1 MRLNSLQVLRLR
13 GVSDANLSLSEGVNW
28 IVGGNA
34 AGKTTLLEAVF
45 LLGRGKSFR
54 GSRYGGLV
62 QRGRRDAQ
70 VYADVVVGGRGRRIG
85 VIKTSDG
92 VHWWENGV
100 RRGSLDDLGLRVN
113 VRVIGENAQ
122 RLVEGDPDLRRRFLD
137 WNVFHVEPGY
147 RETYARF
154 RRILAQRNAWLRLG
168 GRGSALWDTA
178 YSTVAEEVTRQRRSF
193 VSAMAE
199 GFGEISAACG
209 LGQEV
214 SVEFTRGWPEG
225 EGLIS
230 CLQRT
235 KPADVERGYT
245 WYGPGRGD
253 LVVRVDGCAAVG
265 SRGQNK
271 IAVAALQLAAQRV
284 WTQAGM
290 ECVWLLDDLG
300 AELSGASLRRVWSVI
315 TGSDAQV
322 LATAVEPPPFG
333 GAMFHVERGK
343 VLPAS

>member
-13 GVSDANLSLSEGVNW
+13 GISDADLSLSEGINW
-28 IVGGNA
+28 IVGENG

-70 VYADVVVGGRGRRIG
+70 VYADVFVGGRTRQIG
-85 VIKTSDG
+85 VVKTSDG
-92 VHWWENGV
+92 IHWWENGV
-100 RRGSLDDLGLRVN
+100 CRASLGDLGLRLN

-168 GRGSALWDTA
+168 GTGSALWDSA
-178 YSTVAEEVTRQRRSF
+178 YATVAEELTRRRRSF

-199 GFGEISAACG
+199 GIEEISAACG
-209 LGQEV
+209 LGEQV
-214 SVEFTRGWPEG
+214 SVELTPGWPKG
-225 EGLIS
+225 ERLMS
-230 CLQRT
+230 CLERT
-235 KPADVERGYT
+235 RLADVERGYT
-245 WYGPGRGD
+245 WYGPGRAD

-265 SRGQNK
+265 SRGQSK
-271 IAVAALQLAAQRV
+271 IAVAVLQIAAQRV
-284 WTQAGM
+284 WMQEGI

-300 AELSGASLRRVWSVI
+300 AELSETGLRRVWSVI
-315 TGSDAQV
+315 TGSGAQV
-322 LATAVEPPPFG
+322 IATALQRPPFG

-343 VLPAS
+343 VLPVS